1 MKLTPLGND
10 ARLPR
15 PQRARWTPL
24 RAGIINIWQ
33 YDDQRF
39 VFNAGRLLLRG
50 RNGAGKSKALEV
62 LLPFLLDAD
71 LSPRRLDPFGSS
83 ARTMRWNL
91 VEQSDAQVSIGYVFI
106 EFGRQEAGEDAYCTL
121 GVGLRAHREGAVTP
135 WFFTTSER
143 VDESLHL
150 LKANRS
156 PLSRSELAVAL
167 SDSGRVFESKSDYR
181 AEVNRLLFGMAPE
194 QYDALITAL
203 LQLRRPQLSK
213 ALQPEELSRILSM
226 SLPPLDGQLMGRLA
240 EGFER
245 LKAHRRELEDRSAAR
260 REVGLFLRAY
270 RAYAKVVLK
279 GLTRQLTQ
287 SDSAFHAARADWRRE
302 QEAHQKTEGALQE
315 CKERLTACAT
325 EQERLLAAREA
336 LRNSEEFSRVRDL
349 DRLGEELRTCEH
361 QEATLQQRVAQA
373 QSEELRAREA
383 QLTAEDHLQACAA
396 RLDNACAQTEVAAGE
411 AALADAHAGLLAALR
426 SGGRSAAG
434 AIEAVRQ
441 QRRQVLADLEKLQQA
456 KAQAQT
462 QARSAEQR
470 VADAQAQAADAR
482 QAAEEARARLVA
494 VRQDLDDAL
503 SLWLAH
509 LQVLELSQAEVQA
522 LEGLEPHHRAAA
534 LAPHATRARRALE
547 ARIEALAGEL
557 SAIGRRL
564 EQLRREHAELTA
576 QPHPTPEAPAWRT
589 HRHERPGAPLYLL
602 CDPRPGTQNLEG
614 LEAALQSSGLL
625 DAWVTPDGRLLDPHT
640 HDSLLTVGPP
650 SSGPTLREVL
660 QPAAQQEVAPGLVNA
675 VLEQIGWFA
684 EAAPEASDA
693 TPPTWVCADGRWR
706 LGVLRGAWQKHTVEY
721 LGAHARELTR
731 QGRLAK
737 LADDIEQAEA
747 EEHAGRQRR
756 EELATQSARLDQE
769 QANFPKADDYL
780 RATEQANAAALHHE
794 TAACALATAEA
805 EHARYADLLA
815 QRTRALH
822 ARAAECGLPGWVD
835 RLGVLRE
842 LTHEYV
848 AALGELRAHA
858 DDCGRAHHQ
867 VEQTHLRLSECAER
881 GAAAAEDYQFATTKT
896 QVTRGQR
903 DTLQASLG
911 STAAALH
918 EELERLGE
926 ALENGKLTDRR
937 QRKEHDDLL
946 KAAAAGQVRVQSC
959 EERAQAKEGLRQQA
973 RAQLAQGL
981 GEGLAAVLDD
991 EPRMLDE
998 DASYTD
1004 ALLLARKLDAHIGDI
1019 DCSGTARDTA
1029 DNRVVQRQQELTRSL
1044 GAHVRL
1050 QAERHHG
1057 VLVYQVV
1064 LPERSHSLR
1073 SYDAALAHEVEE
1085 RARLLNDE
1093 EMGLFESF
1101 LSGETHEHLASRLRQ
1116 AQALIDEMNQQ
1127 LQARP
1132 TASGMRLRLKWQ
1144 LAEEVPTGTEQAI
1157 ALMHRDLLAPED
1169 RNTLAAFLRQRLNE
1183 AQLGEV
1189 GAFRDNVLSVLDYR
1203 GWYRF
1208 AIEFRRKDAPW
1219 KTLTS
1224 KAHATGSGGE
1234 KAVMLHMPLFAAAAA
1249 FYAGSQASPRLI
1261 MLDEAFAGI
1270 DKPMR
1275 AQLMGL
1281 LAQFDLDFMMTSH
1294 EEWGFYRELDG
1305 LATYHLSTA
1314 EGLPG
1319 VCAEWFMW
1327 DGEQSHELGAT
1338 L

>member
-91 VEQSDAQVSIGYVFI
+91 VEQSDAPVSIGYVFI
-106 EFGRQEAGEDAYCTL
+106 EFGRQEAGQSVYCTL

-156 PLSRSELAVAL
+156 PLTRGELALAVN
-167 SDSGRVFESKSDYR
+167 DSGRVFESKSDYR
-181 AEVNRLLFGMAPE
+181 AEVNRLLFGMASE

-245 LKAHRRELEDRSAAR
+245 LEAHRRELEDRSAAR

-279 GLTRQLTQ
+279 QLTRQLTQ

-302 QEAHQKTEGALQE
+302 QEAHQQTEGALQG
-315 CKERLTACAT
+315 CKERLAACAS

-336 LRNSEEFSRVRDL
+336 LRGSEEFQRVRDL
-349 DRLGEELRTCEH
+349 DRLGAELRTCEQ

-373 QSEELRAREA
+373 QIEEQRAQDA
-383 QLTAEDHLQACAA
+383 LHTAEDRLQAFAA
-396 RLDNACAQTEVAAGE
+396 RLDNVCAQAEGAARE
-411 AALADAHAGLLAALR
+411 AALADAHAGLLPTLR
-426 SGGRSAAG
+426 GGGRSAAG
-434 AIEAVRQ
+434 AIESVRQ
-441 QRRQVLADLEKLQQA
+441 QRRQVLADLEKLHQA
-456 KAQAQT
+456 RAAAQV

-470 VADAQAQAADAR
+470 VEDAQAQAADAR
-482 QAAEEARARLVA
+482 QAAEEARARLNQ
-494 VRQDLDDAL
+494 VRQDVDDAL
-503 SLWLAH
+503 ALWLAH
-509 LQVLELSQAEVQA
+509 THVLQLSQAEAQA
-522 LEGLEPHHRAAA
+522 LESLEPQHRASA

-547 ARIEALAGEL
+547 AQIETLAGEL
-557 SAIGRRL
+557 SAVERRL
-564 EQLRREHAELTA
+564 EQLRREHAELVA

-589 HRHERPGAPLYLL
+589 HRDARPGAPLYLL
-602 CDPRPGTQNLEG
+602 CDPKPGAQELAG

-625 DAWVTPDGRLLDPHT
+625 DAWITPDGHLLDPHT

-650 SSGPTLREVL
+650 SSGPTLRDVL
-660 QPAAQQEVAPGLVNA
+660 QPAAHDNVAASVVNA
-675 VLEQIGWFA
+675 VLEQIRWFA
-684 EAAPEASDA
+684 QAPPAGADAAPSF
-693 TPPTWVCADGRWR
+693 WVCADGRWR
-706 LGVLRGAWQKHTVEY
+706 LGPMQGAWQKDAVEY

-731 QGRLAK
+731 QARLAK
-737 LADDIEQAEA
+737 LAADIAHAESEA
-747 EEHAGRQRR
+747 RAGRERR
-756 EELATQSARLDQE
+756 QALSQQSARLDQE
-769 QANFPKADDYL
+769 QASFPKADDYL
-780 RATEQANAAALHHE
+780 RATEQASAAALHHQ
-794 TAACALATAEA
+794 AAVDTLAATQA
-805 EHARYADLLA
+805 EHARYADQLA
-815 QRTRALH
+815 QRTRALN
-822 ARAAECGLPGWVD
+822 ARAVDCGLPGWVD
-835 RLGVLRE
+835 RLGLLRE

-858 DDCGRAHHQ
+858 DDCGRA
-867 VEQTHLRLSECAER
+867 QTEVQDRRLRICECAEHS
-881 GAAAAEDYQFATTKT
+881 ATAAEDYQFATSKT

-903 DTLQASLG
+903 DALQASLG
-911 STAAALH
+911 STAAALQ
-918 EELERLGE
+918 EELERLGN
-926 ALENGKLTDRR
+926 ALENGKVADRQ
-937 QRKEHDDLL
+937 QRKEHDALL

-959 EERAQAKEGLRQQA
+959 AERAEASEGLRQEA
-973 RAQLAQGL
+973 RSQLDHGL
-981 GEGLAAVLDD
+981 GEGLATVLEGEPLGLDD
-991 EPRMLDE
+991 
-998 DASYTD
+998 DASYTH
-1004 ALLLARKLDAHIGDI
+1004 ALLLARKLDARIGDI
-1019 DCSGTARDTA
+1019 DCSPTARDAA

-1044 GAHVRL
+1044 GAHARL

-1064 LPERSHSLR
+1064 LPERSHSLT

-1101 LSGETHEHLASRLRQ
+1101 LSGETHEHLAGRLRQ

-1144 LAEEVPTGTEQAI
+1144 LADEVPTGTEQAI

-1169 RNTLAAFLRQRLNE
+1169 RNALAAFLRQRLNE

-1219 KTLTS
+1219 KALTS

-1327 DGEQSHELGAT
+1327 DGEQAHELGAS